1 MTLLDTNILIEVLK
15 GNSLI
20 VNKLEPEQEYAISAV
35 CAMEL
40 VFGARDKAEVKQ
52 IEHALSQL
60 QCYHITSSISKTAL
74 ELMRKYSKSHGL
86 GIPDALIAATA
97 IIEELSLFTLNIKDF
112 RFIDTLLLCE

>member
-15 GNSLI
+15 GNSSI
-20 VNKLEPEQEYAISAV
+20 VDKLVPEQQYAISAV

-40 VFGARDKAEVKQ
+40 IFGARDRAEVKK

-60 QCYHITSSISKTAL
+60 QCYHITGSISKTAL

-97 IIEELSLFTLNIKDF
+97 IIEELPLLTLNVKDF
-112 RFIDTLLLCE
+112 RYIDALSLCD